1 MGCDIHV
8 LTEALIS
15 VDDKK
20 VWVNVDNWRFNPH
33 YSANNEDGDPEMD
46 LIPIYRNRNYD
57 LFTLL
62 AGVRDYSGDTQS
74 VSPPKGIPPDAAP
87 QTLAEVERYGSDGH
101 THSWLTLAEIRAFHE
116 TGPTKNYTGLVTPED
131 SQNLDNGIFPESWCQ
146 GSSNKSLVRR
156 EWTMPADDLKWIIA
170 PMEQRLKDVFW
181 VFSDEYDKEIEKEIR
196 IVFFFD
202 N

>member
-8 LTEALIS
+8 YTEQLKTI
-15 VDDKK
+15 DNTP
-20 VWVNVDNWRFNPH
+20 VWVNVDNWRFNP
-33 YSANNEDGDPEMD
+33 YYPQEGEKKMEVKS
-46 LIPIYRNRNYD
+46 LYTNRNYD

-62 AGVRDYSGDTQS
+62 AGVRDYSEVTPFVAEPRG
-74 VSPPKGIPPDAAP
+74 VPKDASP
-87 QTLAEVERYGSDGH
+87 QTKEEVERYGSDGH

-116 TGPTKNYTGLVTPED
+116 SGPVKTYTGLITPED
-131 SQNLDNGIFPESWCQ
+131 SENLDKGIYPTSWCQ
-146 GSSNKSLVRR
+146 GSSRQDLVRR

-170 PMEQRLKDVFW
+170 PLVERLKDVFW
-181 VFSDEYDKEIEKEIR
+181 IWSGEYDNELESKIR